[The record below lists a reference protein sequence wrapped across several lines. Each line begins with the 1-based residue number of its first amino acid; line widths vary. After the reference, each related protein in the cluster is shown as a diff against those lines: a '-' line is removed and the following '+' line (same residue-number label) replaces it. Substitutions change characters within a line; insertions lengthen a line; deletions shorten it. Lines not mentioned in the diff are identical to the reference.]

1 TEIAAQN
8 ELEVRRA
15 TLQQITGRPVDELMG
30 LRPAADIPGPQ
41 PADVNLWAQQAEQ
54 TNPQVGLAR
63 YNLETAQ
70 REYNKA
76 RAGHLPSVDLVASYG
91 YQDS

>member
-1 TEIAAQN
+1 QAKRNFEVGTATITDTNDAQARYDLAVSTEIAAQN

-54 TNPQVGLAR
+54 T
-63 YNLETAQ
+63 
-70 REYNKA
+70 
-76 RAGHLPSVDLVASYG
+76 
-91 YQDS
+91 